1 MVGSMDAFRDELEKI
16 ALVDKA
22 LKLLNKG
29 KDFAIKG
36 KDFAI
41 KHKKPLGI
49 AGLLGGGY
57 AAGKGVEQAGKDY
70 MLGRRVRKQYEDQ
83 GE

>member
-1 MVGSMDAFRDELEKI
+1 MHMRAFRDEVEKI
-16 ALVDKA
+16 AIADKA
-22 LKLLNKG
+22 LKLLSKG
-29 KDFAIKG
+29 KEFAL
-36 KDFAI
+36 

-57 AAGKGVEQAGKDY
+57 VAGKGVEQAGKDY

-83 GE
+83 GG